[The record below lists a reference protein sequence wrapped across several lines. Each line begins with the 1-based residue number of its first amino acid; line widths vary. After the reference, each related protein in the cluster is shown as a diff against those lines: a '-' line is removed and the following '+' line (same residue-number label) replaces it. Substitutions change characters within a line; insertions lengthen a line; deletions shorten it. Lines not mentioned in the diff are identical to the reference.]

1 MREGELLCLP
11 CVQRGPTPASSRLQR
26 KWGKSIR
33 QPEDPFLEAAV
44 AALTQILGVAVCRLG
59 GDPGTQFLHT
69 LPTRL
74 EEETRKREDAEHNL
88 VLFRKVSSVSPSPPL
103 PYPYPTPCLRKN
115 CLLGN
120 RSLVPKQLGT
130 TAPRE

>member
-103 PYPYPTPCLRKN
+103 PTACISRVASVGKGRRP
-115 CLLGN
+115 
-120 RSLVPKQLGT
+120 Q
-130 TAPRE
+130 APRDRQEGPGSSST

>member
-11 CVQRGPTPASSRLQR
+11 CVQRGPTPPSSSLQR
-26 KWGKSIR
+26 KRGKSIR
-33 QPEDPFLEAAV
+33 LPEDPSLEA

-59 GDPGTQFLHT
+59 GDPGAQFLHT

-88 VLFRKVSSVSPSPPL
+88 VLFRKVSSVSLSPPL
-103 PYPYPTPCLRKN
+103 PTACISRVASVGKGRRPE
-115 CLLGN
+115 
-120 RSLVPKQLGT
+120 
-130 TAPRE
+130 APRDRQGGPGSPST

>member
-11 CVQRGPTPASSRLQR
+11 CVQRGPTPPSSSLQR
-26 KWGKSIR
+26 KRGKSIR
-33 QPEDPFLEAAV
+33 LPEDPSLEAAV

-59 GDPGTQFLHT
+59 GDPGAQFLHT

-88 VLFRKVSSVSPSPPL
+88 VLFRKVSSVSLSPPL
-103 PYPYPTPCLRKN
+103 PTACISRVASVGKGRRPE
-115 CLLGN
+115 
-120 RSLVPKQLGT
+120 
-130 TAPRE
+130 APRDRQGGPGSPST

>member
-11 CVQRGPTPASSRLQR
+11 CVQRGPTPPSSSLQR
-26 KWGKSIR
+26 KRGKSIR
-33 QPEDPFLEAAV
+33 LPEDPSLEA

-59 GDPGTQFLHT
+59 GDPGAQFLHI

-88 VLFRKVSSVSPSPPL
+88 VLFRKVSSVSLSPPL
-103 PYPYPTPCLRKN
+103 PTACISRVASVGKGRRPE
-115 CLLGN
+115 
-120 RSLVPKQLGT
+120 
-130 TAPRE
+130 APRDRQGGPGSPST